1 MRIGVAK
8 AVLFS
13 LAGLLLASCV
23 TNENGI
29 TSSVPADPAAQNA
42 QASASSNENTPQDPD
57 ATGSVPG
64 QPRGPNDPGAL
75 LGSNPA
81 DDLAQGKQ
89 AFRDANYGTAEKY
102 FRRAVEQHPRDV
114 EAWMG
119 LAASYDRLR
128 RFDLADRAYGQVA
141 RISGP
146 TVELLN
152 NQGYSYM
159 LRGDYKRAR
168 ATLAAAQRKDPT
180 NKYVQNNIR
189 LLEDSYRKGKA
200 IE

>member
-23 TNENGI
+23 TNDNGV
-29 TSSVPADPAAQNA
+29 TGSVPADPAAQNA
-42 QASASSNENTPQDPD
+42 QASASGENTPQDD
-57 ATGSVPG
+57 TTGTIPE
-64 QPRGPNDPGAL
+64 QQKGPNDPGAL
-75 LGSNPA
+75 LGSNPS
-81 DDLAQGKQ
+81 DDLSQGKK

-102 FRRAVEQHPRDV
+102 FRRAVELHPRDV

-159 LRGDYKRAR
+159 LRGDYKRAH
-168 ATLAAAQRKDPT
+168 ATLVRAQRTDPS
-180 NKYVQNNIR
+180 NKYVENNLR
-189 LLEDSYRKGKA
+189 LLEESYRKGKA

>member
-75 LGSNPA
+75 RGSNPA

-141 RISGP
+141 RISAP

-152 NQGYSYM
+152 NQGYSY
-159 LRGDYKRAR
+159 
-168 ATLAAAQRKDPT
+168 
-180 NKYVQNNIR
+180 
-189 LLEDSYRKGKA
+189 
-200 IE
+200 

>member
-23 TNENGI
+23 TNDNGV
-29 TSSVPADPAAQNA
+29 TGSNPADPAAQNA
-42 QASASSNENTPQDPD
+42 QASASGENTPQDPGD
-57 ATGSVPG
+57 ATGSIPE
-64 QPRGPNDPGAL
+64 QPKGPNDPGAL

-81 DDLAQGKQ
+81 DDLAQGKL
-89 AFRDANYGTAEKY
+89 AFRDANYGTAEKR
-102 FRRAVEQHPRDV
+102 FRRAVELHPRDV

-159 LRGDYKRAR
+159 LRGDYKRAH
-168 ATLAAAQRKDPT
+168 ATLVQAQRKDPG
-180 NKYVQNNIR
+180 NKYVENNLR
-189 LLEDSYRKGKA
+189 LLEESYRKGKG